1 MTAQSLATDLLKE
14 REGCKLTAYQDG
26 GGVWTIGYGETGD
39 HVYKGVKW
47 TQEQAEKAL
56 SAHVDNLLSF
66 LHSTLPTLTQELALA
81 ALVSFIYNL
90 GKGAFTQSTLCRL
103 IKVGKYDEAA
113 HQFDRWVY
121 DNGKKING
129 LVIRRKIEKEMFMK
143 GISQM
148 ENT

>member
-1 MTAQSLATDLLKE
+1 MSAQSIATNLLKE
-14 REGCKLTAYQDG
+14 REGCRLTAYQDG

-39 HVYKGVKW
+39 HVYKGLKW

-56 SAHVDNLLSF
+56 NARVLDLLSF
-66 LHSTLPTLTQELALA
+66 LHTTLPALTKEPALA

-90 GKGAFTQSTLCRL
+90 GKRAFIQSTLYRF
-103 IKVGKYDEAA
+103 IKAGKYDLAA
-113 HQFDRWVY
+113 EQFDRWVY

-129 LVIRRKIEKEMFMK
+129 LVFRRKIEKEMFIK